1 MFDQWYSYFNNN
13 LSKCQCGCRQGY
25 STHHYLLVMIEKLK
39 TSQIK
44 EDLVGTLLT
53 DLLKTFDCLKHDL
66 FIAKP
71 AAHGFDSQSLNFIF
85 SYHSRRSHRITA
97 NNAYSNYGGTIF
109 SAPQGSILRPLR
121 FNICICDMF
130 LEAYESYIAS
140 YADDNTPDMLLCR

>member
-1 MFDQWYSYFNNN
+1 MWLSPRLQHPSLSACYDRKIKNVPDKGGFGGNPFN
-13 LSKCQCGCRQGY
+13 S
-25 STHHYLLVMIEKLK
+25 
-39 TSQIK
+39 
-44 EDLVGTLLT
+44 
-53 DLLKTFDCLKHDL
+53 LLKTFDCLKHDL

-97 NNAYSNYGGTIF
+97 NNAYSNYGGTIL